1 MNMKFNEIVQQFQ
14 HNVFGS
20 LSTIRSFKD
29 NDKIWFLGKEIQ
41 YFLGH
46 TNITKAIK
54 DANLK
59 PSEVIVFKKIND
71 PKFFDELTNQSL
83 VGFGRFSSSVTLISE
98 SGLYKLI
105 LRSNKPEAEKFS
117 DWVTNDI
124 LPTLRQSIEDHL
136 VLVKASV
143 EIGKHLDVHQQKEES
158 KRINRKNINEVGVN
172 GTVKYNRNSCLDHS
186 GRTPSQLKKWA
197 EENGVP
203 ASKRTSGKEVLRLVD
218 MPTASSMSLTD
229 SLVSSG
235 IPYNKAL
242 EVSNSAG
249 KELFKK
255 LIEIGVAPKELSL

>member
-1 MNMKFNEIVQQFQ
+1 MKFNEIVQQFQ

-20 LSTIRSFKD
+20 LTTIRSVKD
-29 NDKIWFLGKEIQ
+29 ENKIWFLGKEIQ

-59 PSEVIVFKKIND
+59 PNEVVVFKKINN

-117 DWVTNDI
+117 DWVTGDI
-124 LPTLRQSIEDHL
+124 LPKLRQSIEDYL
-136 VLVKASV
+136 VLKKASV
-143 EIGKHLDVHQQKEES
+143 EIGRHLDVEQQKFES
-158 KRINRKNINEVGVN
+158 KRINGINISAVGVK
-172 GTVKYNRNSCLDHS
+172 GTVKYNRDSCRDHS

-197 EENGVP
+197 ADNGVP

-235 IPYNKAL
+235 ISYDKAL

-255 LIEIGVAPKELSL
+255 LIEIGVEPKELYS